1 MKALITADWHLSNTL
16 PHAQRAP
23 DTLISDRL
31 RDLQRTIDW
40 IFKAAADRSLPLII
54 LGDIFDR
61 RQPDAPTL
69 KAAAKVFGG
78 AAALGLEVYIL
89 PGNHDAHDT
98 RGLHYVVDFFSAL
111 GVADLRVMKAG
122 VVEEMEN
129 GSLLPVPSMART
141 ATIELIREYQRQKI
155 KNGILLLHDTIIGAQ
170 MSGGHIADDGISKD
184 ELKGFKYVLSGHI
197 HEFQTLSP
205 IKGCYV
211 GSPYQVTGFNEA
223 RHRPSL
229 GLLATEGSK
238 VSFHRVKVPE
248 DLSQWF
254 QEVRLHEDGNIVKS
268 GRDGAPYYRLVYEG
282 SEESLDAHRPELDE
296 MMDEAKRTA
305 RSTSFIHRDIPGAGR
320 GRLDIDLV
328 ADGVPP
334 LETLIAEYVG
344 LHRPTEGEAYAEVGL
359 NLLRGLE

>member
-31 RDLQRTIDW
+31 KDLQKTTDW
-40 IFKAAADRSLPLII
+40 IFKAAADRKLPLVI
-54 LGDIFDR
+54 LGDVFDR

-69 KAAAKVFGG
+69 KAAAKVFSG
-78 AAALGLEVYIL
+78 AAKLGVEVYIL

-98 RGLHYVVDFFSAL
+98 RGLHYVVDFFAAL

-122 VVEEMEN
+122 VVEELDN
-129 GSLLPVPSMART
+129 GSLLPVPSMAKKP
-141 ATIELIREYQRQKI
+141 TIELIREYRKQKI

-170 MSGGHIADDGISKD
+170 MNGGHVADAGIPKD

-205 IKGCYV
+205 IKGCYL

-223 RHRPSL
+223 RHKPSI
-229 GLLATEGSK
+229 GLLSTEGSK
-238 VSFHRVKVPE
+238 VSFHRVTVPE

-254 QEVRLHEDGNIVKS
+254 QEVRLNEDGNLVKT

-282 SEESLDAHRPELDE
+282 SEESLDIHREELDA
-296 MMDEAKRTA
+296 MMAEAKPSA
-305 RSTSFIHRDIPGAGR
+305 RSVSFIHRDVPGAGR

-334 LETLIAEYVG
+334 LETLVTEYVD
-344 LHRPTEGEAYAEVGL
+344 LHRPTEGEAFAEAGL
-359 NLLRGLE
+359 DLLRGLK